1 MRGLDVN
8 AVIEKPSQF
17 GANARNPGII
27 NSDFRIFTE
36 MVTRWESA
44 YSAVTGASPVVKEVV
59 QAWVEHQLIE
69 AVMGAHALSRR
80 AGQWSGPEAE
90 ELWDEDALTTA
101 VLPRRHIDQTIKRTL
116 GMRLASLR

>member
-27 NSDFRIFTE
+27 NSDFRIFAE

-59 QAWVEHQLIE
+59 QAWFEQQRIE
-69 AVMGAHALSRR
+69 AVMGAHALKQT
-80 AGQWSGPEAE
+80 GQWSGPEAE

-101 VLPRRHIDQTIKRTL
+101 VFPRRHTDQTIKRTL